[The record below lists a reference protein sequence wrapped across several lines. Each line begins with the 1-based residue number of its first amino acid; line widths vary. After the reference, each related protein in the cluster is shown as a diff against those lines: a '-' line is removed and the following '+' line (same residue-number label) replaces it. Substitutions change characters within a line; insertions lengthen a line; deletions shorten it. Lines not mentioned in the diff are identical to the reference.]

1 MANLKY
7 DVLIVGAGPAGST
20 AAMHCAREGLEV
32 LMLEKCRY
40 PGEKKVCA
48 GGLSSLAMEIIES
61 RDFLYKEIKG
71 TVYYGSGAAG
81 FASIELPGT
90 GLNTYRN
97 AFDSY
102 LANMAV
108 EAGAR
113 LELNSYVTGLSREES
128 GDVHLTLRKSTGEL
142 AERAGKIVIIAE
154 GVNAQVA
161 RAAGL
166 ADRRTS
172 KETYL
177 AAQYEMKASKSTPD
191 YNSQFFGVVPVGYG
205 WVFPKPDGLTV
216 GVCCL
221 LSNLGMNIKEYLDR
235 FVRKHP
241 VASKMVGDARIH
253 QFQAGLIPCAQNKG
267 LCENNIMVVGDA
279 AGFASPFT
287 GEGIPYAILSGKI
300 AANTALDAIG
310 NGEFSKTVLSE
321 YRKYWDQRYG
331 RILKRQSLYFRFARH
346 LWNEFIDALILEMK
360 RNDGLRSIIRAYFR
374 EGVVGS
380 NERLRWLE
388 SMLALT
394 SRAVL
399 GCVTRR
405 LDRLRQVA
413 AT

>member
-142 AERAGKIVIIAE
+142 AERAGKTVFVCSHILPIIE
-154 GVNAQVA
+154 ELCG
-161 RAAGL
+161 
-166 ADRRTS
+166 
-172 KETYL
+172 
-177 AAQYEMKASKSTPD
+177 
-191 YNSQFFGVVPVGYG
+191 
-205 WVFPKPDGLTV
+205 
-216 GVCCL
+216 
-221 LSNLGMNIKEYLDR
+221 
-235 FVRKHP
+235 
-241 VASKMVGDARIH
+241 RI
-253 QFQAGLIPCAQNKG
+253 
-267 LCENNIMVVGDA
+267 
-279 AGFASPFT
+279 
-287 GEGIPYAILSGKI
+287 GIIEQGK
-300 AANTALDAIG
+300 LVAIG
-310 NGEFSKTVLSE
+310 TIEEIISSSNTK
-321 YRKYWDQRYG
+321 
-331 RILKRQSLYFRFARH
+331 SLEEA
-346 LWNEFIDALILEMK
+346 FIALTGGVEEKEL
-360 RNDGLRSIIRAYFR
+360 LAWR
-374 EGVVGS
+374 EHKSVGS
-380 NERLRWLE
+380 
-388 SMLALT
+388 
-394 SRAVL
+394 
-399 GCVTRR
+399 
-405 LDRLRQVA
+405 
-413 AT
+413 